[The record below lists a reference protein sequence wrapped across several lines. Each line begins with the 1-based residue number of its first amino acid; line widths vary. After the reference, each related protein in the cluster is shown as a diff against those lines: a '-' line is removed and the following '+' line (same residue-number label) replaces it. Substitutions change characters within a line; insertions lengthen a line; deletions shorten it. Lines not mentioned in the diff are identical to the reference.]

1 MDKMRGKEEQEGKKE
16 RAGSVEEIETERKN
30 EGIEDAGR
38 NGVKAKRSNN
48 DRD

>member
-1 MDKMRGKEEQEGKKE
+1 MTM
-16 RAGSVEEIETERKN
+16 EEIENEGKN